1 MKTEIDDVSLPINE
15 FYDELIMDADS
26 MRWFLEKYDDI
37 DKVELYQ
44 YVLRKAKA
52 LSVDGES
59 NKEMIS
65 YCWLASFELEQTE
78 AIKKYLNGE
87 ITPEDIKAHE
97 EQKQKEIEEIVQLL
111 EQRRKEKHSMIKQFA
126 NMFRRTR

>member
-52 LSVDGES
+52 LSVDGEN